1 MTKITGTIVVARKPE
16 DVFAYLDDFN
26 QHPAWQSDVKSTKV
40 LTDGPTRVGTEVEE
54 LRQMGRRAMTTRWR
68 VTSHEPP
75 HRSTFETYESSMM
88 KPSGVITVTPE
99 GEGSRVTFEMDPNP
113 MGFTKLL
120 MPVIA
125 GQIRKSISRN
135 LETLKGNLER
145 V

>member
-1 MTKITGTIVVARKPE
+1 MTKITGTIVVARKPD

-54 LRQMGRRAMTTRWR
+54 LRQMGRRSMTTRWR

-75 HRSTFETYESSMM
+75 RRSTFETYESSMM
-88 KPSGVITVTPE
+88 KPSGVISVAPE
-99 GEGSRVTFEMDPNP
+99 GEGSRVTFELEPNP

-120 MPVIA
+120 MPIIA
-125 GQIRKSISRN
+125 GQIRKSITAN
-135 LETLKGNLER
+135 LAKLKGNLEGA
-145 V
+145 